1 MADSWP
7 QAIEALKR
15 AEEGLSRLDPG
26 DFPAVAGL
34 LEKRRAAIERIG
46 VMAARSPLTAGAEGL
61 RLLTESAAAGA
72 ALHTRLLVERA
83 SLREN
88 MAASQQIRSLSQ
100 ALAPDRPPP
109 GRRLRCSG

>member
-7 QAIEALKR
+7 RAIEALKQ
-15 AEEGLSRLDPG
+15 AEAGLSGLDPR

-34 LEKRRAAIERIG
+34 LEKRRAAIERVG
-46 VMAARSPLTAGAEGL
+46 VMAAQSPLSANAEGL
-61 RLLTESAAAGA
+61 RLLNESAAAGA

-88 MAASQQIRSLSQ
+88 MAASQQLRSLSQ
-100 ALAPDRPPP
+100 ALAPDRPPS
-109 GRRLRCSG
+109 GRRVRCSG